1 MKYNL
6 SPMIRENPDQALETY
21 VDAYIENPLDAAVHY
36 NLGFIY
42 MTQGFYKA
50 AFHHFNEMAKLD
62 PDSEQVLFH
71 AMKVLVSDTTS
82 QLEQRR
88 D

>member
-6 SPMIRENPDQALETY
+6 SPMIRQDPDQALETY
-21 VDAYIENPLDAAVHY
+21 VDAYIENPLDVEAHY
-36 NLGFIY
+36 NLGFLY

-62 PDSEQVLFH
+62 PDSEQALFH
-71 AMKVLVSDTTS
+71 AMKELAPDTKTKG
-82 QLEQRR
+82 